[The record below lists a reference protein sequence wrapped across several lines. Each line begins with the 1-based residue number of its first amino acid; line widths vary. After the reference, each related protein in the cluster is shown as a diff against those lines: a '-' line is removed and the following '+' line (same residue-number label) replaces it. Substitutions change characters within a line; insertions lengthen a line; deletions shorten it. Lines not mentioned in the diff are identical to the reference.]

1 MHKSYVSKSFLLQ
14 IFFMEYSAEIHNFE
28 EKIHIVNKNVMKSL
42 ALQQKLGKKPAKPLR
57 NRLFSCANDID
68 L

>member
-1 MHKSYVSKSFLLQ
+1 MYKSYVSKSFLLQ
-14 IFFMEYSAEIHNFE
+14 LFFMEYSAKIHIFE
-28 EKIHIVNKNVMKSL
+28 EEIHIVNKNDMKSL
-42 ALQQKLGKKPAKPLR
+42 DLQQKLGKKPAKPLI

>member
-1 MHKSYVSKSFLLQ
+1 MHKSYVLRFFLLQ
-14 IFFMEYSAEIHNFE
+14 IFFVEYSVKIHIFE

>member
-1 MHKSYVSKSFLLQ
+1 MHKSYVLKSFLLQ
-14 IFFMEYSAEIHNFE
+14 IFFVEYSAKIHIFE
-28 EKIHIVNKNVMKSL
+28 EEIHIVNKNVMKSF

-57 NRLFSCANDID
+57 NRLFSCAIDID